1 MRLGWIPKV
10 TASDRLD
17 RLGAFEQA
25 LPGSDGLALA
35 LVATATSTH
44 SSVPFSA
51 TRPPPS
57 PGQRVRRRAA
67 GVPAVGV
74 PRHGGPQIGRS
85 AAGGALAP
93 AGRPADAAVLGSPR
107 YAGAGSRRA

>member
-35 LVATATSTH
+35 LVATATSTY
-44 SSVPFSA
+44 SSVPFTA
-51 TRPPPS
+51 TRTPPS
-57 PGQRVRRRAA
+57 LCQRARRHAASVLAA
-67 GVPAVGV
+67 GA
-74 PRHGGPQIGRS
+74 PRHGGRGLR
-85 AAGGALAP
+85 
-93 AGRPADAAVLGSPR
+93 
-107 YAGAGSRRA
+107 